1 VSWVAEVGRG
11 NITNGTTPIWE
22 PFLLRK
28 FVGSS
33 QRRKS
38 ADLSFSGDR
47 FSVYYSYQC
56 DPKYGKKLVQQIT
69 EGDFDSWEPPVD
81 MVASDTNE
89 DRPGRLVV
97 TKVCSSFS
105 TYVPRVYLI
114 VLAP

>member
-11 NITNGTTPIWE
+11 NITNGTTSVWE
-22 PFLLRK
+22 LFLLRRY
-28 FVGSS
+28 VCSS
-33 QRRKS
+33 QRRTS

-47 FSVYYSYQC
+47 FPVYYSDQR
-56 DPKYGKKLVQQIT
+56 DPKYGKKLVQQII

-105 TYVPRVYLI
+105 TYVPLVYLI
-114 VLAP
+114 VLTP